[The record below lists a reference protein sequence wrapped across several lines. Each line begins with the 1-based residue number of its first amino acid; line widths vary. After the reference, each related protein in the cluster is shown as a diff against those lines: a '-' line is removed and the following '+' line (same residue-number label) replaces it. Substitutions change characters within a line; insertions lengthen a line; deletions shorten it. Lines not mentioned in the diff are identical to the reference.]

1 MKTNIFG
8 LSIALVFLWSGIAFA
23 ATGETMSP
31 KPSVVGAQKAQNAPQ
46 QQPQM
51 RDRKRLN
58 ADTMQRKQACMKSGK
73 SEQDCAKMMKK
84 SKANMK
90 RKHQGDQPFGQSKKV
105 KQ

>member
-31 KPSVVGAQKAQNAPQ
+31 KPSVVGAQKAQNAQQ

-90 RKHQGDQPFGQSKKV
+90 RKHQGGQPFGQSKNV